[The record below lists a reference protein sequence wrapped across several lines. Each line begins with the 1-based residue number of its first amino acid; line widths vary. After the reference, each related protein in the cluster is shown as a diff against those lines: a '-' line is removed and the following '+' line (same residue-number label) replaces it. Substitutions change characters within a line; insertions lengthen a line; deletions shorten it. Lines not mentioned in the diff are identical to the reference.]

1 MFYFLTNNDQPV
13 NKRQKYILLCQY
25 CQWFAATTLDV
36 NNGINGTELSGVMS
50 SKHNKIVS

>member
-36 NNGINGTELSGVMS
+36 NNGINGTEMSGVMS